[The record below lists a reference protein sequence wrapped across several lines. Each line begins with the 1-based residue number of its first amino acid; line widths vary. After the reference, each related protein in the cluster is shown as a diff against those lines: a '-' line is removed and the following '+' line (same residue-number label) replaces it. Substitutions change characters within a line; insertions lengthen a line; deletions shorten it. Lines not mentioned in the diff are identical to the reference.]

1 MLPIDENRENSHT
14 KKGLLKIA
22 IVVLVPLTIQYKFSY
37 KNELNCNPTSMT
49 AAPLIVI
56 TDGDIDSTFR
66 GIEVFVTENDTD
78 PGLRLGQ

>member
-1 MLPIDENRENSHT
+1 
-14 KKGLLKIA
+14 
-22 IVVLVPLTIQYKFSY
+22 
-37 KNELNCNPTSMT
+37 MT

-56 TDGDIDSTFR
+56 TDGDIDSKFR